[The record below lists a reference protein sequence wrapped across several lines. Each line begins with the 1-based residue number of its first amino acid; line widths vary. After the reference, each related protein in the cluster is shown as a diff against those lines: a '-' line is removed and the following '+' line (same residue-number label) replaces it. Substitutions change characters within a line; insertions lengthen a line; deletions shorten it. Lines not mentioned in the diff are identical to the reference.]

1 MANKLI
7 SLDNLAR
14 YHQKF
19 LEHYDAR
26 VLADEPSGGDDANY
40 LENLF
45 AEGRILLRRG
55 AHYVIER
62 TVILPA
68 GTDVDMN
75 GAIIEYDGPGWTGP
89 DNPPG
94 AQPPYTSGCGFL
106 NVDCED
112 DSYKTILEYN
122 GRGNIRF
129 KNGEFIN
136 CAFGFMHGHDISFED
151 ITFGEV
157 KTNHVFQL
165 SACKNVSFL
174 RCTFFGIASTNDNG
188 TTEVIN
194 LDLSS
199 YGQFIAEWFFP
210 QNAATLD
217 VYACREITVDSC
229 VFRPRNDSVYS
240 DVLGYHANFMQPYDG
255 EVPGYDHP
263 YQVHRN
269 IRAINNY
276 IYGIKKSSGNTRY
289 TVAFKIRH
297 MMNCIFSN
305 NVCENVQSLFEAD
318 HVRNVTVTG
327 NVIQGNG
334 NGANAFATTSTWH
347 ATTRGDN
354 KQYLSTIKN
363 LNVSGNM
370 CDGNI
375 VNNQTLV
382 GLKVTKAFVANDY
395 RIITGYDANNNPIY
409 EATNW
414 TENPDAKPR
423 YSKAGVV
430 TMLHGRVKPKTAMA
444 FNAET
449 KVLTLPESCRPATT
463 VSWLQKGDLWDG
475 SGTTFSLLVKI
486 TTGGVLSLTPI
497 TTKPNLTTA
506 ADLWIDGAYTAF
518 NSNYSTVSF
527 RDTPSGT

>member
-7 SLDNLAR
+7 SLNNLAR
-14 YHQKF
+14 YHQKL

-26 VLADEPSGGDDANY
+26 VLADEPSGGDDADY

-55 AHYVIER
+55 AHYIIER

-94 AQPPYTSGCGFL
+94 TQPPYTSGCGFL

-199 YGQFIAEWFFP
+199 YGQFIAEWFFS
-210 QNAATLD
+210 QGTATLD
-217 VYACREITVDSC
+217 EYACRDITVDSC
-229 VFRPRNDSVYS
+229 VFRPRNNSVYS
-240 DVLGYHANFMQPYDG
+240 DIFGYHANFMQPYDD
-255 EVPGYDHP
+255 ECANADRAKQFHKC
-263 YQVHRN
+263 
-269 IRAINNY
+269 IRAVNNY
-276 IYGIKKSSGNTRY
+276 VYGIGPRTGNTTS

-297 MMNCIFSN
+297 MMNSIFAN
-305 NVCENVQSLFEAD
+305 NVCENVQSLAEIE
-318 HVRNVTVTG
+318 HVRQVTVTG
-327 NVIQGNG
+327 NVIKKNS
-334 NGANAFATTSTWH
+334 NNAA
-347 ATTRGDN
+347 
-354 KQYLSTIKN
+354 
-363 LNVSGNM
+363 
-370 CDGNI
+370 
-375 VNNQTLV
+375 
-382 GLKVTKAFVANDY
+382 AFVLSSSWHKWG
-395 RIITGYDANNNPIY
+395 TGTVPRPGDTSPNPDMGYYTSNKNVNIANNNYSRPIVTFSPTDSSIY
-409 EATNW
+409 TQTIPAVPATDTTPAIPEIPPNWVPNSEAL
-414 TENPDAKPR
+414 PR
-423 YSKAGVV
+423 YSKDGVII
-430 TMLHGRVKPKTAMA
+430 TLHGRVKPGKTLA
-444 FNAET
+444 FNDEST
-449 KVLTLPESCRPATT
+449 VMTLPTACRPTTT
-463 VSWLQKGDLWDG
+463 VAWVAKGDTYG
-475 SGTTFSLLVKI
+475 SSNKRFSVLVKVKND
-486 TTGGVLSLTPI
+486 GVLSLSPI
-497 TTKPNLTTA
+497 GDNLSLTTS
-506 ADLWIDGAYTAF
+506 ADIWIDGSY
-518 NSNYSTVSF
+518 VM
-527 RDTPSGT
+527 